1 MFSWYISSTLSLIH
15 INFRTSQSRS
25 TIFTHIISLSWTM
38 CLTRTHCA
46 LQLFREIHSYVFC
59 AEIPLLNVN
68 WAPSSSGTIYC
79 SMLPQTHV
87 RVIVHIHDNNMKSVL
102 RQHRILHVQT
112 LETQL
117 YSVQYVHNICAL
129 CLQRECALGEGFL
142 SPPPLSRVRVDLCGF
157 GWALQSFFGIL
168 SFKNCTSLI
177 LCHL

>member
-15 INFRTSQSRS
+15 IEFRTSQSRS

-38 CLTRTHCA
+38 CLTRTPCA
-46 LQLFREIHSYVFC
+46 LKLFREIHSHVFC
-59 AEIPLLNVN
+59 AEIPPLNVN
-68 WAPSSSGTIYC
+68 WAPSLSGTIYC
-79 SMLPQTHV
+79 SMFPQTHV
-87 RVIVHIHDNNMKSVL
+87 RVIVYIHDNNMKSVL

-117 YSVQYVHNICAL
+117 YSVQYVHYICAL
-129 CLQRECALGEGFL
+129 SPEGVCVRRGVSL
-142 SPPPLSRVRVDLCGF
+142 PPLLSQVRLDLCGF

-177 LCHL
+177 FCHL